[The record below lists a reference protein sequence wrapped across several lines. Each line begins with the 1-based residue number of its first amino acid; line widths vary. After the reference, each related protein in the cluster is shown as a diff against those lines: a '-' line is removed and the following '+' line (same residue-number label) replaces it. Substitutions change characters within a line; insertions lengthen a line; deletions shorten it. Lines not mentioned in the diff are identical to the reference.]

1 MAMVKTQKYVLSA
14 MLEAGTSDVAATPPA
29 GHVVEEAAKR
39 VIRTEEFDNAQQL
52 LSYLTPMLQQIAY
65 LEPDAG
71 LVIISM
77 NIMRKTK
84 YVDSNT

>member
-14 MLEAGTSDVAATPPA
+14 MLEGGASDVAATPPA
-29 GHVVEEAAKR
+29 GHFVEEAKKNL
-39 VIRTEEFDNAQQL
+39 IRTEDFDNEQQL
-52 LSYLTPMLQQIAY
+52 SAYLSAMLHEISY
-65 LEPDAG
+65 LEPDTG